1 MTAVGTSADL
11 FAVIFKFV
19 VEMSENTIT
28 EPGQEIKGGL
38 VGEEMTVSRAI
49 RGILRLSFLSV
60 FLSFCCLFE
69 LGQDPEIKGGLVG
82 DEMTM
87 EASRTY
93 PANSSEWTEMKLIS
107 VLDFPKNFYKS
118 KGGQIFG

>member
-1 MTAVGTSADL
+1 M
-11 FAVIFKFV
+11 K
-19 VEMSENTIT
+19 NTKPK
-28 EPGQEIKGGL
+28 PGQEIKGGL

-60 FLSFCCLFE
+60 FLLSFCLFE

-87 EASRTY
+87 EASQTY

-107 VLDFPKNFYKS
+107 VLNFLQKQRWPDIWLRS
-118 KGGQIFG
+118 GSVQQN

>member
-1 MTAVGTSADL
+1 M
-11 FAVIFKFV
+11 K
-19 VEMSENTIT
+19 NTKP

-38 VGEEMTVSRAI
+38 VGHS
-49 RGILRLSFLSV
+49 GSFSDFLFS
-60 FLSFCCLFE
+60 LSFCLFVVILSFCLFE

-87 EASRTY
+87 EASQTY

-107 VLDFPKNFYKS
+107 VLDFPNKFSTKAKMARYLVKKS
-118 KGGQIFG
+118 SKIKGPPIKF